1 MIKQAE
7 QDCHPHVWTKFPN
20 LLTFHDLQAKGK
32 KRRASTAK
40 KEELEPIPES
50 RLKVTETSPT
60 EYLRSAIFAQVWN
73 DVISSMRE
81 EDIISNQ

>member
-1 MIKQAE
+1 M
-7 QDCHPHVWTKFPN
+7 
-20 LLTFHDLQAKGK
+20 QAKGK
-32 KRRASTAK
+32 KRRASAAAAK
-40 KEELEPIPES
+40 KEALEAIPES

>member
-1 MIKQAE
+1 M
-7 QDCHPHVWTKFPN
+7 PV
-20 LLTFHDLQAKGK
+20 
-32 KRRASTAK
+32 
-40 KEELEPIPES
+40 PES
-50 RLKVTETSPT
+50 RLKVTETPPT